1 MLAGFA
7 QIPFL
12 DGNRAVVRN
21 GHLPER
27 EILTGVGPVAVEVP
41 KVRDRSGNS
50 TKYNSTLVPTY
61 VRRSVGGGRLA
72 LAVSLGHLQ
81 GGSRRSLAD
90 PDRRGGSGVVSGLP
104 EPTEGPVG

>member
-1 MLAGFA
+1 MKRMGDLDERPFSGGTGGSRQLWTNA

-61 VRRSVGGGRLA
+61 VRRSAWVAAA
-72 LAVSLGHLQ
+72 LPWRYL
-81 GGSRRSLAD
+81 
-90 PDRRGGSGVVSGLP
+90 
-104 EPTEGPVG
+104 